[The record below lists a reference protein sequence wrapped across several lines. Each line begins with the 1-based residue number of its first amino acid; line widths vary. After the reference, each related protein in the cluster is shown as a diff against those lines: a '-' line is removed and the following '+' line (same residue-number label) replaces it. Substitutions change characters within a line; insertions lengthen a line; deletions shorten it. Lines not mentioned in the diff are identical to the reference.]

1 MIRTK
6 LVIEIQLII
15 KKFPV
20 GSLLSSWF
28 FVITD
33 LQVQRG
39 SNKKAGK
46 KFHNILKEMVKQ
58 PEDQFDEQSY
68 YISTNFVTETV
79 NLIPFVVS

>member
-28 FVITD
+28 SVITD

-39 SNKKAGK
+39 SNKKAEKSFTIYSK
-46 KFHNILKEMVKQ
+46 KWLNNQRI
-58 PEDQFDEQSY
+58 
-68 YISTNFVTETV
+68 
-79 NLIPFVVS
+79 NLMNKAITYRPTS